1 MVRGEECSLV
11 LVTNN
16 PQDLLNRIFL
26 DWGCK
31 TKEKARHLAQK
42 HWEGGAG
49 WARARSLSGS
59 HSLFSHPLIPSSLP
73 SLSSCFSGPE
83 FPEAFCLL
91 LWLSSVPH
99 WCPQRP
105 KWLPSCSCTEQ
116 VDSLSWAPMGA
127 PLESWPR
134 SISQRQQAPD
144 SPLATIAKISERRQV
159 TLEWDREISED
170 THGLLPLSNK
180 NSNNNNPLHLW
191 TLSWR
196 PSAPLCLW
204 FSFVLSVCTSQTL

>member
-1 MVRGEECSLV
+1 MRNAALCLSQTILRTFLIEFSWTEGAKRRKRQDTWLKNTEKVELV
-11 LVTNN
+11 GPGPGLS
-16 PQDLLNRIFL
+16 QDH
-26 DWGCK
+26 
-31 TKEKARHLAQK
+31 T
-42 HWEGGAG
+42 
-49 WARARSLSGS
+49 LS
-59 HSLFSHPLIPSSLP
+59 FLIPSSPLP
-73 SLSSCFSGPE
+73 RLPCPAVSVAQNSLKP
-83 FPEAFCLL
+83 FCLL

-105 KWLPSCSCTEQ
+105 KRLPSCSCTEQ